1 MTGADPGSNRNKD
14 NEMALIESKKDKVI
28 EITRASTDIVS
39 ALEKAKNNSLLA
51 ELAIDLN

>member
-39 ALEKAKNNSLLA
+39 ALEKAKNNPLLA